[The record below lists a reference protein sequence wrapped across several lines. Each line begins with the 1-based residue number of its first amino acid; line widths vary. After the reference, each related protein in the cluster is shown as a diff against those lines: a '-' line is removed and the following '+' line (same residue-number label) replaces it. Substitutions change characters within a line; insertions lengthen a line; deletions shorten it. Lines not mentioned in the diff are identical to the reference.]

1 MRFTGLALCLLASSL
16 GARAES
22 LEDRIGTLE
31 QRIKDL
37 EQTLLVQS
45 GETKVAAAT
54 PVEASRIAKELAH

>member
-45 GETKVAAAT
+45 GETKGTAAA
-54 PVEASRIAKELAH
+54 PAPASSIAKEIAH